1 MQERTRLVTVGAAAF
16 LCVAIA
22 TFPVALVARHLPA
35 GLVLEDAGGS
45 VWHGGASSARLGGT
59 PLGALHWDLQPLAL
73 LRGRLAYQLEIVRPD
88 GTVSGRFALTPGG
101 AIEGDDI
108 ALNLPLGALDRGPGG
123 WQGGLAGRLD
133 HLRLEHGWPTALTGE
148 LTVSDLKQR
157 GMNGTLGSYAVA
169 FDPSAAS
176 GGRLVGRVRDVAAPL
191 AVRAQLI
198 VKPERNCSLE
208 GDVTPRPTTPPEVA
222 QALAFLG
229 APDAAGRRAFVL
241 PCGF

>member
-108 ALNLPLGALDRGPGG
+108 ALNLPL
-123 WQGGLAGRLD
+123 
-133 HLRLEHGWPTALTGE
+133 EHGWPTALTGE